1 MRPLKLTMQAF
12 VSYKDRTEIDFTKP
26 NQRLFLI
33 TGDTG
38 AGKTTIF
45 DAIVYAL
52 YGETSA
58 SEGRSSGTGLKSQFA
73 AAGAEPMVE
82 LTFSETA
89 GGEKKIYTVVRSPQH
104 FRPKKRGTGTS
115 LTAERVILY
124 LPDGTAFKGN
134 VRETDSRLVEILGLT
149 RAQFMQVG
157 MIAQGEF
164 MNLLRA
170 DSDERKEIFRRL
182 FGTGKYQEIVHE
194 LAERRKAKNRELDA
208 VRTVFLTEAGHA
220 EIPADA
226 GGADSLIALQKKMME
241 GGEIPVTDME
251 EFLDGLRNV
260 SAEMDARKVQAAE
273 KVRKAQEERDRQR
286 DRAAGAENL
295 LKFFAQREQAAR
307 ELREL
312 GSQEPALRERLA
324 LGETIRKSY
333 EILEV
338 YRRFAD
344 AENEAQEIRRKLA
357 AQRGR
362 MPALEAEYAA
372 AGEAEKAARKAQKEA
387 ATEAAGIT
395 ERADRALSLFSRIA
409 AAGKA
414 VRECREKKAGA
425 AAALREAREAETA
438 FAAQAEK
445 WQMRSEELAEA
456 SRRLDAWT
464 AERDARDSLA
474 GDAEAAKK
482 LANQAFRQKKAAEK
496 AAEAFARAEDG
507 YHAADRAWQRGQD
520 SFLRA
525 QAGFL
530 ARALRDGEP
539 CPVCGSVSHPHPCV
553 LNPEDQKLTREAVD
567 ERKKKADQAA
577 ELRQKAA
584 EASGKA
590 AEAFRGSVERLAE
603 SVDRLASGIRALPGA
618 DQLPAGGGRGHLAVT
633 GRPGSTGLPAGV
645 NLTENC
651 QAGAE
656 EPSMLLEQAIALLKS
671 LTERLSADR
680 AVFDG
685 KEGKL
690 REDAEEFSGL
700 KKKLQDADGRRAELR
715 KGEEQAEA
723 ADRAAEAE
731 LAAAR
736 AALASMNGSRDYADE
751 QAAIAA
757 KREALAKTGA
767 ADRTEKAAEERLR
780 RAGTLRDSSAALIAR
795 YAGELPGRDAEAA
808 QRKVEY
814 EQVLGEKTLA
824 GEDWQKIT
832 AEHRKEEAEEIRREA
847 EQMRSRKAAAE
858 SMKMS
863 ADQAIGGRKKPELS
877 EIRSALGRAE
887 EVLSAAQDKLEKIS
901 AASRTNAR
909 ALRALEPNLRERG
922 QLLREFTRIDSL
934 LGRLGGKRSGS
945 RMDIETF
952 VQRWYLERI
961 LRAANLRFRRMS
973 GGQFELRMVSLDRA
987 GEGKNHGLDLTVYSA
1002 VTGKE
1007 RSVNTLSGG
1016 ESFLA
1021 ALSLAL
1027 GMADQIQESSAAVHP
1042 DIMFIDEGFGSLDD
1056 HAREQAVRVLQGM
1069 AGKSR
1074 LIGIISHVSELKME
1088 IEDQLIVTR
1097 DREGSHVRWQIS

>member
-58 SEGRSSGTGLKSQFA
+58 SEGRSAGTGLKSQFA

-89 GGEKKIYTVVRSPQH
+89 GGEEKIYTVVRSPQH

-115 LTAERVILY
+115 LTAERVTLY

-134 VRETDSRLVEILGLT
+134 VRETDIRLVEILGLT

-226 GGADSLIALQKKMME
+226 GGAVSLIALQKKMME

-273 KVRKAQEERDRQR
+273 EVQKAQEERDRQR
-286 DRAAGAENL
+286 DRAASAENL

-312 GSQEPALRERLA
+312 GAREPALRERLA

-344 AENEAQEIRRKLA
+344 AENEAREIRKKLA
-357 AQRGR
+357 AERGK
-362 MPALEAEYAA
+362 MPSLEAEYAA

-414 VRECREKKAGA
+414 VRECGEKRAGA
-425 AAALREAREAETA
+425 LAALREAKEAEAA
-438 FAAQAEK
+438 FEARAEK
-445 WQMRSEELAEA
+445 WKMRSEELAEA
-456 SRRLDAWT
+456 DRRLDAWT

-482 LANQAFRQKKAAEK
+482 LANQAFLHKKAAEK
-496 AAEAFARAEDG
+496 AAEAFVRAEDG
-507 YHAADRAWQRGQD
+507 YHAADQAWQRGQD

-539 CPVCGSVSHPHPCV
+539 CPVCGSVSHPHPCA

-590 AEAFRGSVERLAE
+590 AEAFRGSVERLTE

-618 DQLPAGGGRGHLAVT
+618 DQLPAGGGQGRLAVA
-633 GRPGSTGLPAGV
+633 GFPAGV
-645 NLTENC
+645 DLPVTR

-656 EPSMLLEQAIALLKS
+656 ELSVLLEQAIALLKS
-671 LTERLSADR
+671 LAARLSADR

-690 REDAEEFSGL
+690 RKDAEELAGL
-700 KKKLQDADGRRAELR
+700 KKQLQDADSRRAELR
-715 KGEEQAEA
+715 KGEELAEA

-767 ADRTEKAAEERLR
+767 ADQAEKAAEERLR
-780 RAGTLRDSSAALIAR
+780 RAGTSRDSSAALITR

-808 QRKVEY
+808 QRKAEY
-814 EQVLGEKTLA
+814 EQVLGEKALA
-824 GEDWQKIT
+824 GEAWQKIT

-863 ADQAIGGRKKPELS
+863 ADQAIGGREKPELS

-887 EVLSAAQDKLEKIS
+887 EVLSSAQDKLEKIS
-901 AASRTNAR
+901 AASRANAR
-909 ALRALEPNLRERG
+909 ALRALEPNLRERS
-922 QLLREFTRIDSL
+922 QLLREFTRMDSL

-987 GEGKNHGLDLTVYSA
+987 GEGKNHGLDLTVYST

-1027 GMADQIQESSAAVHP
+1027 GMADQIQENSAAVHP

-1069 AGKSR
+1069 AENSR